1 MQQLLQ
7 GCLWQFQ
14 NQAATIH
21 DTIQALADNV
31 VDDRYRC
38 LYDFASHLGRDA
50 NHACMNHDIIGQH
63 IHLIQ
68 AQSEEPINLNG
79 FKRILSFHQVWSP
92 YIKEPYITETLLPL
106 WTDYIRY

>member
-1 MQQLLQ
+1 
-7 GCLWQFQ
+7 
-14 NQAATIH
+14 
-21 DTIQALADNV
+21 

-106 WTDYIRY
+106 WMDYIRY